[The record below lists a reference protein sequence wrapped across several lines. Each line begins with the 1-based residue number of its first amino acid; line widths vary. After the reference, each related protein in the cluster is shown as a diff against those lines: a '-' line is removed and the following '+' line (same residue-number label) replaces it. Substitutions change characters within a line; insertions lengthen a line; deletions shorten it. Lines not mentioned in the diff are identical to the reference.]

1 MFRGEQLYVNMEYSL
16 IELISEFKVD
26 TLNIF
31 LFRKTIRR
39 KKIISANKCH
49 QNQTPNDSGGIYNIF
64 KGRRELFKIN
74 IIYRQCYT
82 HKHTTSRLFLHDI
95 KILDYTVS

>member
-1 MFRGEQLYVNMEYSL
+1 MLIKTKTTKMFRGELLYVNMEYSL

-49 QNQTPNDSGGIYNIF
+49 QNQTPNDSGGIYKIF
-64 KGRRELFKIN
+64 KGRRELFKMN
-74 IIYRQCYT
+74 IIYR
-82 HKHTTSRLFLHDI
+82 
-95 KILDYTVS
+95 